1 MNTNTKRAELLKY
14 LCLGLSYVFSYIY
27 IRMFLQ
33 DDLGDIA
40 LTVLVTVLGALAI
53 LWVELS
59 MKQQDLNGIPHS
71 TSGRGEVRFWEGTL
85 LLLCLNTYFGFWP
98 ALTLFLIHLVII
110 YMVLCG
116 TGHLLADRS
125 SVLLPFDLMRGVFSF
140 AVPHFFSRLY
150 TFFGIRTA
158 EERIAMAHTSLEEDD
173 DSNSFS
179 LSKIFACIG
188 IILFVLIIFSM
199 AFSNLATLDGNFA
212 SVADSIDDFL
222 ANLSISNYIFRFILS
237 VPVGAFLFALF
248 QNCVCRDRED
258 EVSFMETEIDKTKH
272 LRFLPSVLACMIL
285 GLFIVVYLAFY
296 ISQAS
301 YMFSGFAG
309 VLPEAYTAS
318 EYAVSGFMELIRV
331 VLINFVLMAVLR
343 IFASRESRSVK
354 VGSITLMIESCV
366 FAAISASKIILYM
379 SRFGFTESRTLG
391 LWGTIVVFAGA
402 ICTIVHLVKDKKTFA
417 PWLWFS
423 VGSYVAMQFLACPFI
438 FA

>member
-1 MNTNTKRAELLKY
+1 MNTNAKRAGLLKY

-27 IRMFLQ
+27 IRIFLQ

-59 MKQQDLNGIPHS
+59 MKQQDLNHVPHS
-71 TSGRGEVRFWEGTL
+71 TSGRSEVRFWEGTL

-98 ALTLFLIHLVII
+98 ALTFFLIHPVII

-125 SVLLPFDLMRGVFSF
+125 SVLLPFDLMRGVFTI
-140 AVPHFFSRLY
+140 AVHNLLTRLY
-150 TFFGIRTA
+150 TLFGIRA
-158 EERIAMAHTSLEEDD
+158 EEEKIAVERTSLEDED

-179 LSKIFACIG
+179 LSRIFACIG
-188 IILFVLIIFSM
+188 IILFVLIIFCM
-199 AFSNLATLDGNFA
+199 AFSNLASIDGNFA
-212 SVADSIDDFL
+212 DVADVIDDFF
-222 ANLSISNYIFRFILS
+222 ANLSISDFIFRFILS
-237 VPVGAFLFALF
+237 IPVGAFLFALF
-248 QNCVCRDRED
+248 QNCARRDRADED
-258 EVSFMETEIDKTKH
+258 RFMETEIGKTKH
-272 LRFLPSVLACMIL
+272 LRFLPNFLAYMIL